1 VNTSTC
7 QEGEP
12 PMPQGENPYTHT
24 CLDLALCTSSSDC
37 SPVSF
42 DEQQVKG
49 PPESHEPLWEVI
61 THEEGV
67 MIWSQVRQKCGQPW
81 DSLLVNGIWSGII
94 VWDEV
99 GFGLSQGS

>member
-1 VNTSTC
+1 
-7 QEGEP
+7 
-12 PMPQGENPYTHT
+12 MPQGENPYTHT

-67 MIWSQVRQKCGQPW
+67 MI
-81 DSLLVNGIWSGII
+81 
-94 VWDEV
+94 
-99 GFGLSQGS
+99 